1 MYPCCHAVTS
11 TFGNIIASTAAACQ
25 VLLHV
30 EHGACCVCVCVQS
43 PETDRNQC
51 RMRVFLER
59 NAQQMRCRRRQDRN
73 VQSAEPSE
81 AGSGG
86 APTGTSSGSTVSG
99 EQRHSRR
106 QQQPRPGS
114 APAAEPRPADP
125 PVQPEGSGVML
136 RAAVQAASNSR
147 PHSVAHSQ
155 TASAP
160 GSRHASPGK
169 SAPKTL
175 APGPRRTPARRPASA
190 APDVTGQQL
199 QARPPL
205 CKPAC

>member
-1 MYPCCHAVTS
+1 VRWWKEP
-11 TFGNIIASTAAACQ
+11 Q
-25 VLLHV
+25 L
-30 EHGACCVCVCVQS
+30 
-43 PETDRNQC
+43 
-51 RMRVFLER
+51 
-59 NAQQMRCRRRQDRN
+59 RCRRRQDRS

-86 APTGTSSGSTVSG
+86 APTGTSSRSTGSG

-106 QQQPRPGS
+106 PQQPRPES
-114 APAAEPRPADP
+114 APAIEPRPADP

-147 PHSVAHSQ
+147 PHSAAHSQ

-160 GSRHASPGK
+160 GSRHASPSK

-175 APGPRRTPARRPASA
+175 AAGLRRTPARRPASA
-190 APDVTGQQL
+190 ALDTTGQQL
-199 QARPPL
+199 QVMPSV
-205 CKPAC
+205 CKPECWCTACKMAWKRHAAAQGIHHTLLTL